1 MRDLGLLWPLAL
13 GLLLLVPLLVVGYRR
28 TLGGDSRA
36 HATYPGADLL
46 AVAARKGRPWR
57 HLPALVYLVALTL
70 ALVALAR
77 PTAQLLYPD
86 DMSGIMLA
94 IETSRSMGSPDIEPT
109 RLAATQVAAR
119 ALIDSVPGS
128 IKMGLTTFSGYGALN
143 VPLTNEHD
151 RVKAAV
157 DSLSVGGSYAFSDG
171 LITSLAELPVEDPE
185 EGLPGAIVLFSHG
198 HDNSANDPLAL
209 ASEAAARGIKIHTV
223 GVGTHGN
230 NFSDDILKLVAD
242 RTGGEYY
249 PIFNAAD
256 LTNAH
261 RDLGK
266 VITLRPRTTEVTAFA
281 AVGAALLL
289 CLSLGLAALRRGVF

>member
-1 MRDLGLLWPLAL
+1 MGDLGLLWPLAL
-13 GLLLLVPLLVVGYRR
+13 VLLLLVPLLVVGLPADAWGRLEGAR
-28 TLGGDSRA
+28 NLSRGGPARFSY
-36 HATYPGADLL
+36 TEGES
-46 AVAARKGRPWR
+46 VAAP
-57 HLPALVYLVALTL
+57 
-70 ALVALAR
+70 AR
-77 PTAQLLYPD
+77 PCLPGRVDVCACRLGTTNPPNLLYPD

-94 IETSRSMGSPDIEPT
+94 VETSRSMGSPDIEPT
-109 RLAATQVAAR
+109 RLAATQAAAR
-119 ALIDSVPGS
+119 ALIDSVPSS

-143 VPLTNEHD
+143 VPLTNEHS

-242 RTGGEYY
+242 RTGGEY
-249 PIFNAAD
+249 
-256 LTNAH
+256 
-261 RDLGK
+261 
-266 VITLRPRTTEVTAFA
+266 
-281 AVGAALLL
+281 
-289 CLSLGLAALRRGVF
+289 